1 MFDVLK
7 LLETL
12 WLRNRGVQSF
22 SHRLSLFRKKLS
34 KRVHDE
40 QGRSS
45 WTLSYLGCQYELGQ
59 FMRSRDFMHLTM
71 SETQVFIDAFQ
82 YFSGLHHFG
91 CQHDTGAVEG
101 NVSCIIRKA
110 DF

>member
-12 WLRNRGVQSF
+12 WLRNREFNRLVIDYRYLERNCQKESMMNRVVHHGLFLIWGVSTN
-22 SHRLSLFRKKLS
+22 
-34 KRVHDE
+34 
-40 QGRSS
+40 
-45 WTLSYLGCQYELGQ
+45 WGQ

-71 SETQVFIDAFQ
+71 SETQVFVDTFQ